1 MIEIIDNFWVYSF
14 ALGIFCIALGVGIT
28 IITAWFCEW
37 RKDSPKDRRKQYFML
52 KYWCPDCG
60 YIFHVP
66 ERVDEGYP
74 MGSKAC
80 PYCKLENITL
90 EDENVEVWV

>member
-1 MIEIIDNFWVYSF
+1 MMQMITDNFWVYTF
-14 ALGIFCIALGVGIT
+14 ALGVFCMALGVGIT

-37 RKDSPKDRRKQYFML
+37 KHKPVRKRKKYYFL

-66 ERVDEGYP
+66 EKVDEGYP

-90 EDENVEVWV
+90 EDENMEVWV

>member
-1 MIEIIDNFWVYSF
+1 MQGIIDNLWAWTF
-14 ALGIFCIALGVGIT
+14 ALGIFCMALGGAVT
-28 IITAWFCEW
+28 ILIVWFNEW
-37 RKDSPKDRRKQYFML
+37 RKEPVKRRKPYVFF

-66 ERVDEGYP
+66 ERVDEQFAEGCET
-74 MGSKAC
+74 C
-80 PYCKLENITL
+80 PHCKSIDLTL